1 MLTWGGAN
9 DLSQPSFANVT
20 MLGWCRVPRECLN
33 DLSRQ
38 PVRRRMSGYREPQQ
52 LPPAMADD
60 GECKQALERQCG
72 NHAEIDR
79 RDGFRM
85 IAQESTPAL
94 RSRFSAFVHV
104 LGISEA
110 ATPRRDPAQADARPT
125 RHRGRPA
132 REGFHGFRSRRGV
145 RHRALLSAPRHA
157 PSTADER

>member
-60 GECKQALERQCG
+60 ENANKHSNVSVGTTQRS
-72 NHAEIDR
+72 
-79 RDGFRM
+79 
-85 IAQESTPAL
+85 IAAMA
-94 RSRFSAFVHV
+94 SA
-104 LGISEA
+104 
-110 ATPRRDPAQADARPT
+110 
-125 RHRGRPA
+125 
-132 REGFHGFRSRRGV
+132 
-145 RHRALLSAPRHA
+145 
-157 PSTADER
+157 